1 MMEKSVFELE
11 VLKSIEELSAILL
24 ELRNALTALS
34 LILRDW
40 QFECDLA
47 QRSAIEQSVTQIL
60 QRIAALQ
67 DPLSH

>member
-1 MMEKSVFELE
+1 MMEKSVFESE

-40 QFECDLA
+40 QFESDLE
-47 QRSAIEQSVTQIL
+47 QRSAIEHTVTQIL
-60 QRIAALQ
+60 QRIATLQ
-67 DPLSH
+67 DPFSL